1 MTLDAMSPK
10 NEGCYRYV
18 TDSPI
23 NGGVAVGKG
32 GGRVVAALPGNR
44 VHGQQSGQRSE

>member
-32 GGRVVAALPGNR
+32 GWASGGCPS
-44 VHGQQSGQRSE
+44 GQQSPWTAKWAAE